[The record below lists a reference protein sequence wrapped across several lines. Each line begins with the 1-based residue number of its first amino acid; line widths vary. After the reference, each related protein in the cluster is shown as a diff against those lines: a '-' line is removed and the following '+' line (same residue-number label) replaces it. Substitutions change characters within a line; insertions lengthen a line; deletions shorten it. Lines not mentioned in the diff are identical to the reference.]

1 MDRHEIWPLSDL
13 CVRTPRLT
21 LRPVEGEV
29 AFALADLA
37 AEGVHDPA
45 VMPFFEPWTDQ
56 PEPELQRGVIRY
68 NLRTL
73 AEMRPGSWRLPLA
86 VFCNGELTGMQ
97 EMKTRDFTLTRQ
109 FETGSWLGRRFHGR
123 GIGKEMRAA
132 VLHLGFAGFG
142 ACRAHT
148 DAYADNAASLGITRS
163 LGYEPN
169 GRAWGKRRGELAE
182 YHLFTMDRAH
192 WETIRRDDITI
203 EGLGPGLLGF
213 LGLA

>member
-1 MDRHEIWPLSDL
+1 MDRAEIWPLSAL
-13 CVRTPRLT
+13 RVHTPRLT
-21 LRPVEGEV
+21 LRPVDPDLV
-29 AFALADLA
+29 FALADLA

-56 PEPELQRGVIRY
+56 PQPELQRGVIRY

-73 AEMRPGSWRLPLA
+73 AEMEPGSWRLPLA
-86 VFCNGELTGMQ
+86 VFAEGELTGMQ
-97 EMKTRDFTLTRQ
+97 EIKGHELATTGQ
-109 FETGSWLGRRFHGR
+109 FSTGSWLGLRFQGR

-132 VLHLGFAGFG
+132 ALHLGFAGFG
-142 ACRAHT
+142 ARRANT
-148 DAYADNAASLGITRS
+148 DAYRDNAASLAVTRS

-169 GRAWGKRRGELAE
+169 GRAWEHRRGEAAE
-182 YHLFTMDRAH
+182 YRLFTMDRAH

-203 EGLGPGLLGF
+203 EGLGPDLLRF